1 MIKGYSFSGFE
12 QYEQRFERLLI
23 PARKRCSSFTM
34 SIWHS
39 PTPIRGKPARL
50 ELPRASQ
57 EQCKNEPGGW
67 QDGVPSCRLHLRQV
81 LDDEHS
87 EHSHWPVCAVLE
99 KRPSKSHRNLAE
111 MLLHWEESVWR
122 TVSSDERR

>member
-87 EHSHWPVCAVLE
+87 CIMPLSC
-99 KRPSKSHRNLAE
+99 
-111 MLLHWEESVWR
+111 
-122 TVSSDERR
+122 SSSIILSISCKPHPG